1 MGDLLVPSI
10 FTLFLVSSSG
20 TSFAE
25 SPDAVHFECFRFARV
40 LKNTELDNIAEM
52 VSNSPTG
59 NRADVFN
66 DAMLSILLQN
76 GPLSRHAIFS
86 FQVGERAR
94 SYNSSLTNLEFSATA
109 KLSELETNL
118 FELEYSTDTVF
129 KDTALALEGRKQLRE
144 NSRTILGFGTTD
156 TDTYVVSA
164 SIKHPADLPLI
175 VHQESKLRD
184 DNAPADRSLF
194 SRIVESATKLLL
206 PMR

>member
-66 DAMLSILLQN
+66 
-76 GPLSRHAIFS
+76 
-86 FQVGERAR
+86 
-94 SYNSSLTNLEFSATA
+94 
-109 KLSELETNL
+109 
-118 FELEYSTDTVF
+118 
-129 KDTALALEGRKQLRE
+129 
-144 NSRTILGFGTTD
+144 
-156 TDTYVVSA
+156 
-164 SIKHPADLPLI
+164 
-175 VHQESKLRD
+175 
-184 DNAPADRSLF
+184 
-194 SRIVESATKLLL
+194 
-206 PMR
+206 